1 MWQEIIKTAK
11 NALSGD
17 LQNKAGLNEQQAK
30 ESIELTGESAKEVL
44 TDEVKK
50 GNLEQITD
58 LFSGRK
64 PSSTNNPIIQKISHQ
79 LVGKLV
85 GQLGLSKET
94 ATTVERMVIPYILDL
109 LNKKSGGAGTT
120 PSAQHILSMLG
131 GSDLLS
137 GGIQDK
143 IKKGLGGFFK

>member
-11 NALSGD
+11 DALTGELKS
-17 LQNKAGLNEQQAK
+17 KANLNEQQAK
-30 ESIELTGESAKEVL
+30 ESIELTGESTKEVL
-44 TDEVKK
+44 TEEVKK
-50 GNLEQITD
+50 GNIQQITD

-64 PSSTNNPIIQKISHQ
+64 PSSTDNPLVQKIGNQ

-85 GQLGLSKET
+85 SQLGLSKET
-94 ATTVERMVIPYILDL
+94 ASTVERVVLPYLLDM
-109 LNKKSGGAGTT
+109 LNKKSGGTGSS

-137 GGIQDK
+137 GGLQDK
-143 IKKGLGGFFK
+143 IKKGLGGLF

>member
-1 MWQEIIKTAK
+1 MWQEIIKNAK
-11 NALSGD
+11 DALSGD
-17 LQNKAGLNEQQAK
+17 LKNKADLNDQQAK
-30 ESIELTGESAKEVL
+30 ESVELAGESTKEVL
-44 TDEVKK
+44 TEEAKK
-50 GNLEQITD
+50 GNIQQITD

-64 PSSTNNPIIQKISHQ
+64 PSSSDNPLVQKIGSQ

-85 GQLGLSKET
+85 NQLGLSKDT
-94 ATTVERMVIPYILDL
+94 ATTVERTVVPYLLDL
-109 LNKKSGGAGTT
+109 LNKKSGGTGNS

-131 GSDLLS
+131 GADILS